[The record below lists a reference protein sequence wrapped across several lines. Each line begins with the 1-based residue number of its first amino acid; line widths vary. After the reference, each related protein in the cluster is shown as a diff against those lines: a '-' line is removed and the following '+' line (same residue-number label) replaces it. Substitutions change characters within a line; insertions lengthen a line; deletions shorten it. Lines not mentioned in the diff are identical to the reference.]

1 MRLTIRSTPR
11 KERKTISRLAWINA
25 AKINVAPIAPAQL
38 IAIGKAIKAMPKAT
52 KVKPKEISEYLEV
65 GLEHDGAGI
74 AIVICM
80 LAAET
85 GGEYAPIDRKVI
97 AGLKVYDGAAVES
110 YEAIALSLKG
120 TPTKRGVNTFAQAYV
135 NNVMPVWRRL
145 RKEHSAQ
152 AADNFLAK
160 SGRQ

>member
-1 MRLTIRSTPR
+1 
-11 KERKTISRLAWINA
+11 
-25 AKINVAPIAPAQL
+25 
-38 IAIGKAIKAMPKAT
+38 
-52 KVKPKEISEYLEV
+52 
-65 GLEHDGAGI
+65 
-74 AIVICM
+74 M

-97 AGLKVYDGAAVES
+97 AGLKVYDGAAAGS
-110 YEAIALSLKG
+110 YDAIALSLKG
-120 TPTKRGVNTFAQAYV
+120 TPTKKGIDKFAQAYV
-135 NNVMPVWRRL
+135 NNVMPVWRQL